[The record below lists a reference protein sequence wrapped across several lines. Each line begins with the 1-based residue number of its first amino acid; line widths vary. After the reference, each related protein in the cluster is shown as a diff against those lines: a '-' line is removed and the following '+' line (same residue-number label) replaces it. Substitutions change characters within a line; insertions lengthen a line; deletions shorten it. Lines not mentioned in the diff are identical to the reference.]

1 MCNQCVK
8 SRRHCSGYR
17 SDFDILHR
25 DETQATARRARKQ
38 ELKKAAKRA
47 AGNGETII
55 QFEPFQVEKT
65 KAKAKVKREPPRA
78 DLIVSPPTTTASS
91 SSSAHTSPRDIITS
105 PAAPPPIPLNQHA
118 SHYFAAHFIML
129 PGQCGQRVG
138 HLEYLVPLLQT
149 ETDQNSSFQ
158 LAYSACGLAA
168 MSNREK
174 ATNGDLVEVAYL
186 QHTRAMRA
194 VSEALQD
201 PTRCKTDATLASV
214 LLLGFFEVFFFW
226 LYPSVC
232 SAARVLTHSFAENHG
247 DQGNGSAGMAHPH
260 RGRHTHCPAERAR
273 DAQEQ
278 VLYAIIRC
286 RPPEYR
292 MSRTHTHETTHHHP
306 TPSLPPTG

>member
-1 MCNQCVK
+1 MCNQCIK

-55 QFEPFQVEKT
+55 QFEPFQAEEKAET
-65 KAKAKVKREPPRA
+65 KVKREPPRA
-78 DLIVSPPTTTASS
+78 HLIVSPPTTTGSS
-91 SSSAHTSPRDIITS
+91 SSSAHTSPRDRITS

-214 LLLGFFEVFFFW
+214 LLLGFFEVFAIP
-226 LYPSVC
+226 LC
-232 SAARVLTHSFAENHG
+232 SAARVFNPQLRRKSRRPRKRVCWHG
-247 DQGNGSAGMAHPH
+247 APTSRAPYTLSSREGTRCSGTSALCDYSM
-260 RGRHTHCPAERAR
+260 
-273 DAQEQ
+273 
-278 VLYAIIRC
+278 
-286 RPPEYR
+286 
-292 MSRTHTHETTHHHP
+292 
-306 TPSLPPTG
+306 PSA